1 MGHDRKPI
9 NLAFPY
15 RNAKRSSGEERK
27 HVGCLLFLRVR
38 SRELKEK
45 TRAVRRRKRESSW
58 PFFFPRGKRDHYLP
72 RSPSAS
78 RFAGDASN
86 AGAVTRAQLA
96 SRTGAS
102 RDLASCRM
110 PSAEC
115 RVHGGK
121 ALCSRTAI
129 EPPSAHTHPICFPPR
144 TLLLSTTGASEGKRE
159 RNTRRNL

>member
-1 MGHDRKPI
+1 M
-9 NLAFPY
+9 
-15 RNAKRSSGEERK
+15 RSP
-27 HVGCLLFLRVR
+27 
-38 SRELKEK
+38 ELKEK

-129 EPPSAHTHPICFPPR
+129 EPPSAHTHPICFPPAPYYFPQPVPR
-144 TLLLSTTGASEGKRE
+144 KGNEKGIQGGIYKTAPCLGASEIDE
-159 RNTRRNL
+159 RAAESSARIRHW